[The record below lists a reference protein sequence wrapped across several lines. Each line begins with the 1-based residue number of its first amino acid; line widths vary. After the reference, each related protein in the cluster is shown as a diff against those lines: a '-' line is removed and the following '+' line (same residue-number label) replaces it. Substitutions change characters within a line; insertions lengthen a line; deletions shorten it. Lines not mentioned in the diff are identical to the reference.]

1 MLLFEIDFVFINN
14 NFAHSIDNLLLFRTC
29 FSFYVLRCVQSGVLN
44 KEMSSENPIVVAS
57 LSQTQEADQ
66 PLILSLDWWKPYAG
80 QLMDLH
86 HSSIPC
92 FQQVHQ

>member
-1 MLLFEIDFVFINN
+1 
-14 NFAHSIDNLLLFRTC
+14 
-29 FSFYVLRCVQSGVLN
+29 
-44 KEMSSENPIVVAS
+44 MSSENPIVVAS

-92 FQQVHQ
+92 FQQVHQLVTTLWQPHHLSDSLLLSGTLRGHVKIY